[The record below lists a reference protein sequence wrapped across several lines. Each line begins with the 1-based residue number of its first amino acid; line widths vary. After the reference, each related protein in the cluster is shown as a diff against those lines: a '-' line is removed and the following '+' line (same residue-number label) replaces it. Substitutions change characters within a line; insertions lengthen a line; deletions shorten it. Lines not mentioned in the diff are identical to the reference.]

1 MEKDHYFLIC
11 NVKEVEW
18 REKRIEKLK
27 KVLDKVELKNIK
39 APKITVILYS
49 RKLIS
54 ILYILIEF
62 WI

>member
-39 APKITVILYS
+39 DESIIVIITWIL
-49 RKLIS
+49 
-54 ILYILIEF
+54 
-62 WI
+62 